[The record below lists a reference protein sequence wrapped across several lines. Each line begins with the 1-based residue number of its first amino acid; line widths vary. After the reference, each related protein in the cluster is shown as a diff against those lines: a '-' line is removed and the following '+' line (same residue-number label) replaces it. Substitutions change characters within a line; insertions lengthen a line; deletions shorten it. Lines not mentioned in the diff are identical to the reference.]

1 MVQTYRQLRLDLGAA
16 LAEFLEH
23 SEAHAES
30 LRWFE
35 EGLGLSR
42 TWMAAHGSDLV
53 PDDVRAQVSAWVRR
67 RRTGEPWAYILGWSL
82 FRGRRFQVTRETLIP
97 RPETELLVEAALDV
111 GKRLGVD
118 RCVDVGTGSGIIA
131 VSLALEAG
139 WQVSATDVSSGA
151 LAVARENAASLGV
164 SVAFFEGSLLEPLS
178 DPLGLVVANLP
189 YVDPADEPDLQR
201 ELAFE
206 PASALFA
213 PDRGLALSTRLLQSA
228 RVRQAPACLLE
239 IGAGQGGDLCRR
251 AMAAGWS
258 KAMVHQDL
266 AGHDRILVALGPSGL
281 PGDRPSVSSAKRG
294 DRELEFEPLTA
305 DKAPSRGSA

>member
-16 LAEFLEH
+16 LAGFLDH
-23 SEAHAES
+23 AEAHAES

-42 TWMAAHGSDLV
+42 SWMAAHGGDPV
-53 PDDVRAQVSAWVRR
+53 PDEARAQVSAWVRR
-67 RRTGEPWAYILGWSL
+67 RRRGEPWAYILGWCF
-82 FRGRRFQVTRETLIP
+82 FRDRRFRVTRETLIP

-111 GKRLGVD
+111 GTRLGVN

-131 VSLALEAG
+131 ASLALETD
-139 WQVSATDVSSGA
+139 WQVFAADLSPGA
-151 LAVARENAASLGV
+151 LAMARQNAADLGARV
-164 SVAFFEGSLLEPLS
+164 TFFEGSLLEPVP

-189 YVDPADEPDLQR
+189 YVDPADEPSLQR

-213 PDRGLALSTRLLQSA
+213 AERGLALSARLLEQA

-239 IGAGQGGDLCRR
+239 IGAGQGGELCRR
-251 AMAAGWS
+251 AMGAGWS

-266 AGHDRILVALGPSGL
+266 AGHDRILVALGVSSL
-281 PGDRPSVSSAKRG
+281 PDDRPAVSRPK
-294 DRELEFEPLTA
+294 
-305 DKAPSRGSA
+305 KASSGA